1 MQSLNG
7 KWMLA
12 TDPQNVGK
20 EKRLFEGGP
29 IEGAQDATV
38 PGIIQQ
44 TFPGYHG
51 VVWYWRT
58 FTPSTS
64 PNPPF
69 FPPLKKGGRGDFLFQ
84 RGRGE
89 RSGVRALLRFWA
101 VDYLTDVW
109 VNGIYVGGHEGGET
123 PFVLDVT
130 DAIKL
135 GTENLL
141 AVRVLNPTNEP
152 IDGITLKQTPHR
164 NKVVPYVTGGSYNHG
179 GIVQSVELLYVPSV
193 RISDIFVRPE
203 VDTGIIRLKA
213 TVRNDAGAAAR
224 GSLVMSVAPAVSGNT
239 IETVSLKKDLAPGDA
254 LHEMEMRIA
263 EPHLWSVDDP
273 YLYRVTVHL
282 RVDDPGDVTWD
293 DEQSVRCGFREFC
306 FRDGYFR
313 LNGRRIFLRS
323 AHTGNHYPIGQQ
335 IPHDPELLRRDLYYA
350 KTMGFNMVR
359 FIAGVAYPSQL
370 DFCDELGL
378 LVYEESYAGWCL
390 EDSLKMAERFDRSTS
405 EMIMRDRNHP
415 SVAIWGLL
423 NETPDGPVFRHAVES
438 LQLVRKLDDTRMV
451 LLNSGRWDRKWSIGS
466 ISNPGSTV
474 WEHLLGAEEKNAP
487 DGQWKTGGYLE
498 GAGDAHYY
506 PPIPL
511 SADSIR
517 FFRTLGENTDCFVP
531 RNVFLS
537 EHGNGSEVDAI
548 RVIRLYEQT
557 GAPENLED
565 YQQYRSEAEKYSTD
579 WERFGLDAVFASPS
593 DLLLQSQRVQAE
605 QRLVGINA
613 IRSNPNLCGYSLT
626 GLCDQGMTAEGL
638 WTTFRELKPGMMD
651 AIRDGWEPLRWCL
664 FIEPVNGYSGQPF
677 KLEAALA
684 NEDVLRPGE
693 YPVRLKVVG
702 PGGTVLDR
710 SMILNVPNPESHPEP
725 PMVLP
730 VFSETVKIDG
740 PVGKYEIVAYFERGA
755 APIGGRSHFFV
766 SDPASLP
773 FTKSTLDPERSE
785 GEGFEGRPSVDAEVT
800 IWGDE
805 ERLEAWLKNRGI
817 RCRRFV
823 DPAPRSREIILVGG
837 LSGAPGDLDAFRELV
852 RRIIQGSTAIFLT
865 PKAFKRGDK
874 PLGWLPL
881 AKKGSLRWTQGWAA
895 GRDDFAKAHPIFD
908 GLPSNGLLEPIFYR
922 DLIPGETYDG
932 QDMPVE
938 LVAGAF
944 AVGSYQP
951 GGYYSG
957 THIAVYPLGAGR
969 FIINTLLLI
978 ENLGKHPAADKLVL
992 NFLRYIAKNVGKP
1005 LAPLP
1010 VDFEEQLIAMEYR

>member
-7 KWMLA
+7 QWMLA

-20 EKRLFEGGP
+20 AEHWFQGGP
-29 IEGAQDATV
+29 IESAQDPTV

-58 FTPSTS
+58 FTPALTPGPS
-64 PNPPF
+64 P
-69 FPPLKKGGRGDFLFQ
+69 KMGEGGVE
-84 RGRGE
+84 RGRY
-89 RSGVRALLRFWA
+89 LLRFWG

-109 VNGIYVGGHEGGET
+109 LNGTYVGGHEGGET
-123 PFVLDVT
+123 PFALDVT
-130 DAIKL
+130 DSINL
-135 GTENLL
+135 GSENLL
-141 AVRVLNPTNEP
+141 VVRVLNPTNEP

-179 GIVQSVELLYVPSV
+179 GIMQPVELLYVPPV
-193 RISDIFVRPE
+193 RISDIFVCPD
-203 VDTGIIRLKA
+203 VATGIIHLKA
-213 TVRNDAGAAAR
+213 TVRNVTVAVAR
-224 GSLVMSVAPAVSGNT
+224 GSLAMSVASAAGGNT
-239 IETVSLKKDLAPGDA
+239 IETVSQNKDFAPGDS
-254 LHEMEMRIA
+254 LHEMEVRIA

-273 YLYRVTVHL
+273 YLYRVTAQL
-282 RVDDPGDVTWD
+282 SVDDSGGITWD
-293 DEQSVRCGFREFC
+293 DEQSARCGFRDFC
-306 FRDGYFR
+306 FKDGYFR
-313 LNGRRIFLRS
+313 LNGHRIFLRS
-323 AHTGNHYPIGQQ
+323 AHTGNHYPIGLQL
-335 IPHDPELLRRDLYYA
+335 PHDPELLRRDLYYA

-390 EDSLKMAERFDRSTS
+390 EDSPKMFASLTDDFVLRAERFDRSTS

-415 SVAIWGLL
+415 SVVIWGLL

-438 LQLVRKLDDTRMV
+438 LSLVRKLDDTRMV
-451 LLNSGRWDRKWSIGS
+451 LLNSGRWDNKWSIGS
-466 ISNPGSTV
+466 ICNPDSTV
-474 WEHLLGAEEKNAP
+474 WEHLLGAEEKDAP
-487 DGQWKTGGYLE
+487 DGRGFSAPGYVE
-498 GAGDAHYY
+498 DAGDAHYY

-511 SADSIR
+511 SADSIN
-517 FFRTLGENTDCFVP
+517 FFRTLGENTKH
-531 RNVFLS
+531 VFLS

-548 RVIRLYEQT
+548 RVIRLYEQA

-579 WERFGLDAVFASPS
+579 WERFGLDAVFASPG

-605 QRLVGINA
+605 QRLVGLNA

-638 WTTFRELKPGMMD
+638 WTTFRELKPGMVD
-651 AIRDGWEPLRWCL
+651 AIRDGWAPLRWCI
-664 FIEPVNGYSGQPF
+664 FVEPVHGYSGQSF
-677 KLEAALA
+677 KLEVVLA

-710 SMILNVPNPESHPEP
+710 SIVLNVPNPPRFHRDVPQERPEP

-730 VFSETVKIDG
+730 VFSEAIKIDG
-740 PVGKYEIVAYFERGA
+740 PAGKYEIVAYFERGA
-755 APIGGRSHFFV
+755 APVGGRSHFFI
-766 SDPASLP
+766 SDPGSL
-773 FTKSTLDPERSE
+773 
-785 GEGFEGRPSVDAEVT
+785 PSVDAEVT

-805 ERLEAWLKNRGI
+805 ELLETWLKNRGI

-823 DPAPRSREIILVGG
+823 DPAAQSREVILVGG
-837 LSGAPGDLDAFRELV
+837 LSGAPGGLDAFRELV
-852 RRIIQGSTAIFLT
+852 RRIAQGGAAIFLT
-865 PKAFKRGDK
+865 PKAFKRGDNA
-874 PLGWLPL
+874 LGFLPL
-881 AKKGSLRWTQGWAA
+881 AKKGSLRLTQGWAA

-908 GLPSNGLLEPIFYR
+908 GLPSNGLLDLIFYR

-932 QDMPVE
+932 QETPAE

-957 THIAVYPLGAGR
+957 THIAVYPLGAGN
-969 FIINTLLLI
+969 FILNTLLVL
-978 ENLGKHPAADKLVL
+978 ENLGKHPAADRLVL
-992 NFLRYIAKNVGKP
+992 NFLRYAATNAGKP
-1005 LAPLP
+1005 LALLP
-1010 VDFEEQLIAMEYR
+1010 ADFEEQLENMEYR

>member
-7 KWMLA
+7 QWLLA

-20 EKRLFEGGP
+20 EKRWFEGGP
-29 IEGAQDATV
+29 IAGAQDSTV

-58 FTPSTS
+58 LTPTS
-64 PNPPF
+64 PLT
-69 FPPLKKGGRGDFLFQ
+69 PLLKLEERGIGGEKE
-84 RGRGE
+84 RGRY
-89 RSGVRALLRFWA
+89 LLRFWA

-109 VNGIYVGGHEGGET
+109 LNGIYVGGHEGGET

-130 DAIKL
+130 NAIKL

-141 AVRVLNPTNEP
+141 ALRVLNPTNEP
-152 IDGITLKQTPHR
+152 INGITLKQTPHR

-179 GIVQSVELLYVPSV
+179 GIMQSVELLYVPPV
-193 RISDIFVRPE
+193 RISDIFARPE
-203 VDTGIIRLKA
+203 VDSGIIRLQAK
-213 TVRNDAGAAAR
+213 VRNDTGAVAR
-224 GSLVMSVAPAVSGNT
+224 GSLTMSVAHAAGGNA
-239 IETVSLKKDLAPGDA
+239 IETVSLKNDCAPGDSF
-254 LHEMEMRIA
+254 HEMEMRIA
-263 EPHLWSVDDP
+263 EPRLWSVDDP

-282 RVDDPGDVTWD
+282 RVEDTEAVTWD
-293 DEQSVRCGFREFC
+293 DEQSVRCGFRDFC

-335 IPHDPELLRRDLYYA
+335 LPHDPELLRRDLYYA

-390 EDSLKMAERFDRSTS
+390 EDSPQMAERFDKSTT

-415 SVAIWGLL
+415 SLVIWGLL
-423 NETPDGPVFRHAVES
+423 NETPDDPVFRHAVEA

-474 WEHLLGAEEKNAP
+474 WEHLLGAEEKDAP
-487 DGQWKTGGYLE
+487 DGQWKTGGYVE
-498 GAGDAHYY
+498 DAGDAHYY

-517 FFRTLGENTDCFVP
+517 FFRTLGEKTKP
-531 RNVFLS
+531 VFLS

-579 WERFGLDAVFASPS
+579 WERFGLDAVFASPG

-605 QRLVGINA
+605 QRLVGLNA

-638 WTTFRELKPGMMD
+638 WTTFRELKPGMTD
-651 AIRDGWEPLRWCL
+651 AIRDGWEPLRWCI
-664 FIEPVNGYSGQPF
+664 FVEPVNGYSGQPF
-677 KLEAALA
+677 KLEAVLA

-702 PGGTVLDR
+702 PDGTVLDR
-710 SMILNVPNPESHPEP
+710 SIILHVPNPKSRPEP

-730 VFSETVKIDG
+730 VFSEVVKIDG
-740 PVGKYEIVAYFERGA
+740 PAGKYDIVAYFEHGA

-766 SDPASLP
+766 SEPASLP
-773 FTKSTLDPERSE
+773 
-785 GEGFEGRPSVDAEVT
+785 SVDTEVT
-800 IWGDE
+800 VWGDE
-805 ERLEAWLKNRGI
+805 ERLETWLKNRGI
-817 RCRRFV
+817 SCHRLV
-823 DPAPRSREIILVGG
+823 DPAPQAREVILVGG

-852 RRIIQGSTAIFLT
+852 RRIVQGSTAIFLT

-874 PLGWLPL
+874 LLGWLPL

-908 GLPSNGLLEPIFYR
+908 GLPSKGLLEPIFYR

-957 THIAVYPLGAGR
+957 MHIAVYPLGAGR
-969 FIINTLLLI
+969 FILNTLLLI
-978 ENLGKHPAADKLVL
+978 ENLGQHPAADRLVL
-992 NFLRYIAKNVGKP
+992 NFLCYAATNTDKP

-1010 VDFEEQLIAMEYR
+1010 VNFEEQLRAME

>member
-7 KWMLA
+7 QWLLA
-12 TDPQNVGK
+12 TDPENVGQ
-20 EKRLFEGGP
+20 EKRWFEEGP
-29 IEGAQDATV
+29 IEYAQNSTV

-58 FTPSTS
+58 FTPTEAPYPS
-64 PNPPF
+64 
-69 FPPLKKGGRGDFLFQ
+69 GR
-84 RGRGE
+84 
-89 RSGVRALLRFWA
+89 LLRFWG
-101 VDYLTDVW
+101 VDYLADIW
-109 VNGIYVGGHEGGET
+109 LNGIYVGGHEGGET

-130 DAIKL
+130 DTIKP
-135 GTENLL
+135 GVENLL

-152 IDGITLKQTPHR
+152 IDDITLKQTPHR
-164 NKVVPYVTGGSYNHG
+164 NKVVPYITGGSYNHG
-179 GIVQSVELLYVPSV
+179 GIMQPVELLYVPPV
-193 RISDIFVRPE
+193 RISDIFARPD
-203 VDTGIIRLKA
+203 VATGIIHLKA
-213 TVRNDAGAAAR
+213 TVRNETAAVAR
-224 GSLVMSVAPAVSGNT
+224 GSLAMSVASAAGGNT
-239 IETVSLKKDLAPGDA
+239 VETVSQNKNFAPGDS
-254 LHEMEMRIA
+254 LHEMEIRIA
-263 EPHLWSVDDP
+263 EPHLWSVDAP
-273 YLYRVTVHL
+273 YLYRVTVYL
-282 RVDDPGDVTWD
+282 SVDDPGDVTWH
-293 DEQSVRCGFREFC
+293 DERSARCGFRDFC
-306 FRDGYFR
+306 FKDGYFR

-323 AHTGNHYPIGQQ
+323 AHTGNHYPIGLQL
-335 IPHDPELLRRDLYYA
+335 PHDPELLRRDLYYA

-390 EDSLKMAERFDRSTS
+390 EDSPKMAERFDRSTS

-415 SVAIWGLL
+415 SVVIWGLL

-438 LQLVRKLDDTRMV
+438 LSPVRKLDDTRMV
-451 LLNSGRWDRKWSIGS
+451 LLNSGRWDNKWSIGS
-466 ISNPGSTV
+466 ICNPGSTV
-474 WEHLLGAEEKNAP
+474 WEHLLGAEEKDVP
-487 DGQWKTGGYLE
+487 DGKGFSGPGYVKD
-498 GAGDAHYY
+498 AGDAHYY

-511 SADSIR
+511 SADSIN
-517 FFRTLGENTDCFVP
+517 FFRTLGENTKH
-531 RNVFLS
+531 VFLS

-548 RVIRLYEQT
+548 RVIRLYEQA

-565 YQQYRSEAEKYSTD
+565 YQQYRSEAEKYLAD
-579 WERFGLDAVFASPS
+579 WERFGLDTVFASPG

-605 QRLVGINA
+605 QRLVGLNA

-638 WTTFRELKPGMMD
+638 WTTFRELKPGMVD
-651 AIRDGWEPLRWCL
+651 AIRDGWAPLRWCI
-664 FIEPVNGYSGQPF
+664 FVEPVHGYSGQSF
-677 KLEAALA
+677 NLEAVLA

-710 SMILNVPNPESHPEP
+710 SMVLNVPNPPRFHRDVPQEPPEP

-730 VFSETVKIDG
+730 VFSETIKIDG
-740 PVGKYEIVAYFERGA
+740 PAGKYEIVAYFERGA
-755 APIGGRSHFFV
+755 APVGGRSHFFV
-766 SDPASLP
+766 SDPGSL
-773 FTKSTLDPERSE
+773 
-785 GEGFEGRPSVDAEVT
+785 PSVDTEVT

-805 ERLEAWLKNRGI
+805 ERLETWLKNRGI
-817 RCRRFV
+817 RCRNFV
-823 DPAPRSREIILVGG
+823 DPAPESREVILVGG

-852 RRIIQGSTAIFLT
+852 RRIAQGGTAIFLT
-865 PKAFKRGDK
+865 PKVFKRGDNA
-874 PLGWLPL
+874 LGFLPL
-881 AKKGSLRWTQGWAA
+881 AKKGSLRLTQGWAA

-908 GLPSNGLLEPIFYR
+908 GLPSNGLLDLIFYR

-932 QDMPVE
+932 QDTPAE

-957 THIAVYPLGAGR
+957 THIAVYPLGAGK
-969 FIINTLLLI
+969 FILNTLLLL
-978 ENLGKHPAADKLVL
+978 ENLGKHPAADRLVL
-992 NFLRYIAKNVGKP
+992 NFLRYAATDAGKP
-1005 LAPLP
+1005 LALLP
-1010 VDFEEQLIAMEYR
+1010 ADFELEN